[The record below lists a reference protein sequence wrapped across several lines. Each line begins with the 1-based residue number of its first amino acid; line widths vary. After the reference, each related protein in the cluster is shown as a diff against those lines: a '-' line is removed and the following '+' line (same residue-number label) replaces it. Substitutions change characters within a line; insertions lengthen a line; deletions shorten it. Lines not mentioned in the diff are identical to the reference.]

1 MKTMLKITFLF
12 ALVAV
17 ANTLFAAGNLKL
29 NMVALKN
36 EKAMVAISALENS
49 NFNITITN
57 ENGQIVYYQENSDPS
72 SLYNKVYNFSELEDG
87 SYKIMVVSSDL
98 TTEREFLKSHG
109 KIKVGEERTSIEPFF
124 GYENNLLRCS
134 FLNFMNEDVAL
145 RFYDSNQQ
153 VYYKKIGN
161 DFNIQQALNLS
172 KLGKG
177 NYEAVLTAGEKQ
189 YSYPIEIQ

>member
-17 ANTLFAAGNLKL
+17 ANTLFASGNLKL

-36 EKAMVAISALENS
+36 EKALVAISALENS

-57 ENGQIVYYQENSDPS
+57 EKGQIVYYQENSDPT
-72 SLYNKVYNFSELEDG
+72 SLYHKVYNFSELEDG
-87 SYKIMVVSSDL
+87 SYKMKVVSSDL
-98 TTEREFLKSHG
+98 TTEREFLKSSG
-109 KIKVGEERTSIEPFF
+109 KIKVGEEMTSIEPFF
-124 GYENNLLRCS
+124 GYENNLLKCS

-145 RFYDSNQQ
+145 HFYSNDQQ
-153 VYYKKIGN
+153 VYYKRIGKE
-161 DFNIQQALNLS
+161 FNVQQALNLS

-177 NYEAVLTAGEKQ
+177 TYEAVLTAGDKQ
-189 YSYPIEIQ
+189 YTYPIEIQ

>member
-17 ANTLFAAGNLKL
+17 ANTMFAAGNLKL

-145 RFYDSNQQ
+145 RFYNNDQQ
-153 VYYKKIGN
+153 VFYKKIGKE
-161 DFNIQQALNLS
+161 FNVQQALNLS

-177 NYEAVLTAGEKQ
+177 TYEAVLTAGDKQ

>member
-1 MKTMLKITFLF
+1 
-12 ALVAV
+12 
-17 ANTLFAAGNLKL
+17 
-29 NMVALKN
+29 
-36 EKAMVAISALENS
+36 
-49 NFNITITN
+49 
-57 ENGQIVYYQENSDPS
+57 VYYQENSDPA
-72 SLYNKVYNFSELEDG
+72 SLYHKVYNFSELEDG
-87 SYKIMVVSSDL
+87 NYKMTVVSSDL
-98 TTEREFLKSHG
+98 TTEREFLKSRG
-109 KIKVGEERTSIEPFF
+109 KIKVGEEKTSIEPFF

-145 RFYDSNQQ
+145 RFYDSTQQ

>member
-17 ANTLFAAGNLKL
+17 ANTLFATGNLKL
-29 NMVALKN
+29 NMIALKN

-57 ENGQIVYYQENSDPS
+57 DKGQIVYYQENSDPAS
-72 SLYNKVYNFSELEDG
+72 VYHKVYNFSELEDG
-87 SYKIMVVSSDL
+87 SYKMKVVSSDL
-98 TTEREFLKSHG
+98 STERDFQKSHG
-109 KIKVGEERTSIEPFF
+109 KIKVGEEMTRIEPFF
-124 GYENNLLRCS
+124 GYENNLLKCS
-134 FLNFMNEDVAL
+134 FLNFMNEDVTL
-145 RFYDSNQQ
+145 HFYNNDQQ
-153 VYYKKIGN
+153 VFYKKIGKE
-161 DFNIQQALNLS
+161 FNVQQALNLS

-177 NYEAVLTAGEKQ
+177 TYEAVLTAGDKQ

>member
-36 EKAMVAISALENS
+36 EKAVVAISTLENS

-57 ENGQIVYYQENSDPS
+57 DKGQIVYYQENSDPS
-72 SLYNKVYNFSELEDG
+72 SLYHKVYNFSELEDG
-87 SYKIMVVSSDL
+87 NYKMTVVSSDL
-98 TTEREFLKSHG
+98 TTEREFLKSRG
-109 KIKVGEERTSIEPFF
+109 KIKVGEEKTSIEPFF

-145 RFYDSNQQ
+145 RFYDSTQQ